1 MHLRKICVYS
11 KSLQRRSYN
20 REGHRMLKLLNA
32 FVAEPTL
39 ANARKIRNYTLK
51 HPMAEIMITPEQHSI
66 LLEISA
72 YAKGK

>member
-1 MHLRKICVYS
+1 
-11 KSLQRRSYN
+11 
-20 REGHRMLKLLNA
+20 MLKLLNA

-39 ANARKIRNYTLK
+39 ANARRIRNYTLK
-51 HPMAEIMITPEQHSI
+51 HPMAEIMLTPEQHSI